1 MLISQTELK
10 TTILKTFPIIRT
22 ILTTTYNQR
31 NKIQYC
37 ITILFLS
44 VAVGALNL
52 YVSMLIYNSGRKQTT
67 NSIIMVGIFAG
78 LFMGFITDLM
88 ISLAGA

>member
-1 MLISQTELK
+1 M
-10 TTILKTFPIIRT
+10 
-22 ILTTTYNQR
+22 
-31 NKIQYC
+31 
-37 ITILFLS
+37 LFLS
-44 VAVGALNL
+44 VAGGALI
-52 YVSMLIYNSGRKQTT
+52 YVSMLIYNSWRKQTT